1 MNLCDSVIVWIN
13 NLSPLFVGEF
23 LSGHIELL
31 AAPCGLL
38 CVWLAIRQNI
48 WCYPVGLVQ
57 AALYIWIFLHA
68 GLYSNTILNV
78 IFVALQVNGWVH
90 WRRSDL
96 KTDTLRVSRL
106 GRSGIVA
113 CTAVG
118 LLGTIIVGSFMNAF
132 TDTALPVW
140 DAAILVLSLIAQ
152 FLFARKI
159 LENWLLWIGVDVL
172 AIGGLC
178 DEPLIRD
185 HRIILSISVHGSCR
199 VDRMAA
205 EYPKRAGADAF
216 RRSKGLVLAGCMFPS
231 VSINSR
237 IGYKAGRM

>member
-13 NLSPLFVGEF
+13 NPSPWLIGEF

-118 LLGTIIVGSFMNAF
+118 LLGTISVGSFMNAF

-140 DAAILVLSLIAQ
+140 DAAIMVLSLIAQ

-159 LENWLLWIGVDVL
+159 LENWLVWIGVDVL
-172 AIGGLC
+172 GIGVYAMNHLYVTTVLYSVFLC
-178 DEPLIRD
+178 MAVAGWIEWQRSIRKEQAQMHSGEARD
-185 HRIILSISVHGSCR
+185 LSSQ
-199 VDRMAA
+199 
-205 EYPKRAGADAF
+205 GAF
-216 RRSKGLVLAGCMFPS
+216 FQV
-231 VSINSR
+231 
-237 IGYKAGRM
+237 